1 MRTLSCLAI
10 AAALWV
16 PMAAWAQDTSTT
28 STNSST
34 ETEEVAMPPRIIPKV
49 EFSFGGGAGIGG
61 YLASF
66 PTDPWLMHV
75 GQSDDMKQDY
85 MKFYPPKASL
95 MPAGHAGF
103 FVDFNF
109 TEHWGLITGAE
120 LGLYFSRVSSDM
132 LLNVTTNVVTGSGSA
147 GSYKKELWIGSNLPG
162 FLEKHRMFA
171 LQIPLMLKYMTP
183 ISPAGHQFYIA
194 GGAKFSAHFLFHCG
208 SGCQHTR
215 AICGNDGRIHV
226 HIRAIDRQAGNTL
239 AGDANA
245 CLARAAQALLFL
257 VKHNAKPY
265 FFLVSLIMTR
275 SSA

>member
-16 PMAAWAQDTSTT
+16 PMAAWAQDTPTVSTD
-28 STNSST
+28 NT
-34 ETEEVAMPPRIIPKV
+34 ETEEVATPPRIIPKV

-75 GQSDDMKQDY
+75 GQSDNMQQDY
-85 MKFYPPKASL
+85 LKFYPPKASL

-147 GSYKKELWIGSNLPG
+147 GCW
-162 FLEKHRMFA
+162 
-171 LQIPLMLKYMTP
+171 TP
-183 ISPAGHQFYIA
+183 T
-194 GGAKFSAHFLFHCG
+194 G
-208 SGCQHTR
+208 SGKPPGAATAKRSGSCWAAFWLPTR
-215 AICGNDGRIHV
+215 AG
-226 HIRAIDRQAGNTL
+226 AWQ
-239 AGDANA
+239 
-245 CLARAAQALLFL
+245 
-257 VKHNAKPY
+257 
-265 FFLVSLIMTR
+265 S
-275 SSA
+275 SSAS